1 MELVRLVEGRAR
13 QRERLGSLGHVG
25 ETVPCEQPPG
35 GERRFMR
42 GNALERDV
50 SYEEAPYGRCRFAY
64 PSVF

>member
-1 MELVRLVEGRAR
+1 MLEGELVRMSDWA
-13 QRERLGSLGHVG
+13 HVG

-35 GERRFMR
+35 GERRFLR

-50 SYEEAPYGRCRFAY
+50 SYEEAPYERCRFVY